1 MNEIPFSK
9 IDLKYNKN
17 YFNTE
22 LTKLYSSLDKACDH
36 PIKNK
41 KKNKFNSNNT
51 YKKNI
56 GMMSQYYNTISSKL
70 KNW

>member
-22 LTKLYSSLDKACDH
+22 LTKLYSSLDKACNNQ
-36 PIKNK
+36 IKNK

-56 GMMSQYYNTISSKL
+56 KIKTQYYNTT
-70 KNW
+70 